1 MSILRSLRT
10 PVIALTGALLA
21 VTAGT
26 AAPTHLV
33 DEQPWQISSVAP
45 EVYLID
51 FGRVAFANVRLTPP
65 PGAPATVTVHFG
77 EALTAGRINRT
88 PPGTV
93 RYGMTTV
100 ELGSSSS
107 LVAAPP
113 ADVRNTWN
121 PATTDFR
128 HEAMRQLAS
137 PPPPAILTPAEWG
150 VVLPY
155 RWLEI
160 EGWPGELR
168 PEHLTRQAIFA
179 STWDDTAADFR
190 SSDRTLNRIWELCRY
205 SIKATTFAG
214 IYVDGDRERI
224 PYEADAYL
232 NQLSHYFT
240 DNDIQMARDTLD
252 HLMIHG
258 TWPTEWAPHLVL
270 MAHADWMRTGDT
282 TWLAGRYEALK
293 SKLLTH
299 RAGPDGLIRS
309 NEQHQQKTDIVDWP
323 KTERAGYVFT
333 AINTVVNALHLHTL
347 RQMSELAGALGKT
360 QEADHYADLR
370 RSTLAQFQAQLFDA
384 ERGVYRDGIGTNH
397 ASQHANLFPLAF
409 GLVPPAHQKT
419 VTDFVVSRQMACSV
433 YAAQYLMEG
442 LFAHEAG
449 AAALDL
455 ILAPTDRS
463 WRHMVDS
470 GTTISWEAW
479 DLKYKGNQDWNHA
492 WGAAPANL
500 LPRFVLGVEPM
511 EAGWG
516 QVRVRP
522 STGSLTQASGKIPSR
537 HGPLFVAWDNTD
549 GFTLDLTL
557 PPGITAHLEL
567 PAAPDSTGVRID
579 GQPVAATRHGA
590 RWIVQSPF
598 THSATITVP

>member
-1 MSILRSLRT
+1 MSFPPFPLWSRVLFASTSLL
-10 PVIALTGALLA
+10 PFAL
-21 VTAGT
+21 T

-33 DEQPWQISSVAP
+33 DEPVQQISEVAP
-45 EVYLID
+45 GVYLVD

-65 PGAPATVTVHFG
+65 AGAKGTVTVHFG
-77 EALTAGRINRT
+77 ESLDAGRIDRT

-100 ELGSSSS
+100 DLGSSSS
-107 LVAAPP
+107 IVAAPP
-113 ADVRNTWN
+113 ADVRNTWDPN
-121 PATTDFR
+121 TTDFR
-128 HEAMRQLAS
+128 HEAMRMLAS
-137 PPPPAILTPAEWG
+137 PPPPAILTPAAWG

-168 PEHLTRQAIFA
+168 PKHLTRQSAFA

-214 IYVDGDRERI
+214 VYVDGDRERI

-232 NQLSHYFT
+232 NQLSHYST
-240 DNDIQMARDTLD
+240 DNDVQMARDTLD

-282 TWLAGRYEALK
+282 SWLEARFDELK
-293 SKLLTH
+293 TKLLTH
-299 RAGPDGLIRS
+299 RAGSDGLILS
-309 NEQHQQKTDIVDWP
+309 DETQQGKNDIVDWP
-323 KTERAGYVFT
+323 KGERDGYVFT
-333 AINTVVNALHLHTL
+333 EINTVVNSLHLHTL
-347 RQMSELAGALGKT
+347 RLMSEMAEALGRT
-360 QEADHYADLR
+360 AEARHYAQLR
-370 RSTLAQFQAQLFDA
+370 ASTLKAFQSRLFDSG
-384 ERGVYRDGIGTNH
+384 RGIYVDGIGTDH

-409 GLVPPAHQKT
+409 GLVPDAAQKS
-419 VTDFVVSRQMACSV
+419 VSDFVISRGMACSV

-455 ILAPTDRS
+455 ILAPGDRS
-463 WRHMVDS
+463 WRHMVES

-479 DLKYKGNQDWNHA
+479 DLKYKPNQDWNHA
-492 WGAAPANL
+492 WGAAPANI
-500 LPRFVLGVEPM
+500 LPRFVLGVEPTV
-511 EAGWG
+511 AGWHSI
-516 QVRVRP
+516 RVRP
-522 STGSLTQASGKIPSR
+522 STGSLTQASGKIPSP
-537 HGPLFVAWDNTD
+537 HGPVFVAWTKEKD
-549 GFTLDLTL
+549 FSLELTL
-557 PPGITAHLEL
+557 PEGIQAQLEL
-567 PAAPDSTGVRID
+567 PATPGSTQVLIND
-579 GQPVAATRHGA
+579 QPVRATRNGD
-590 RWIVQSPF
+590 RWLVVDPLK
-598 THSATITVP
+598 HSASIVVR